1 MSIVFSPSFSLKKMK
16 KIQVK
21 RENGCLFFC
30 LFNMAS
36 FCSLSF
42 CIFLS
47 FSYENE
53 GFLERERL
61 SERASYRWHQRMLAS
76 SEACQQTLHSLTRSH
91 CKLKE
96 TNPRARSWSH
106 HVFFVLSLGTLICAP
121 SRERRK
127 HVSDHLI
134 VSTGFMAGGTF
145 LLAGI
150 IKMPTDGQQK
160 RRSWV
165 WKHANDVCMAKKVLS
180 ESA

>member
-1 MSIVFSPSFSLKKMK
+1 
-16 KIQVK
+16 
-21 RENGCLFFC
+21 
-30 LFNMAS
+30 
-36 FCSLSF
+36 
-42 CIFLS
+42 
-47 FSYENE
+47 
-53 GFLERERL
+53 
-61 SERASYRWHQRMLAS
+61 MLAS

-150 IKMPTDGQQK
+150 IKMPSYGQQWIRSLEPAIFPEVINLGRIVKKKRKRAAKRPLERHSSSTDITFPIITILNSIACKQLGIVKEMSCGRLNASWKISSSAVDGQ
-160 RRSWV
+160 SFLV
-165 WKHANDVCMAKKVLS
+165 IDGSLLN
-180 ESA
+180 

>member
-1 MSIVFSPSFSLKKMK
+1 
-16 KIQVK
+16 
-21 RENGCLFFC
+21 
-30 LFNMAS
+30 
-36 FCSLSF
+36 
-42 CIFLS
+42 
-47 FSYENE
+47 
-53 GFLERERL
+53 
-61 SERASYRWHQRMLAS
+61 MLAS

-150 IKMPTDGQQK
+150 IKMPSYGQQWIRSLEPAIFPEVINLGWADHYAAAAASLGQPRDLWKGIHLPQTSHFLSSRFLIHFLFK
-160 RRSWV
+160 RKWESWRKCPV
-165 WKHANDVCMAKKVLS
+165 EDWMLLGRLVPQQ
-180 ESA
+180 